1 MLALARAVMSGLK
14 PPTYG
19 EGASSGQRYFVGR
32 SFSSDDAGF
41 GACRYVGAEAADL
54 RGGCFFG
61 AEVFCRS
68 ELQLRRCWLWRVQ
81 VCRG

>member
-41 GACRYVGAEAADL
+41 G
-54 RGGCFFG
+54 GGCILGLKPPISDFEDG
-61 AEVFCRS
+61 RS
-68 ELQLRRCWLWRVQ
+68 HIA
-81 VCRG
+81 G